1 METPF
6 PFLGCLPQGRASK
19 RNNPNGKGL
28 CVVTRSSCCAWAW
41 LILVSMIYIVLVWL
55 LVRVATYLW
64 WRAGVGALNGHEH
77 ELVGA

>member
-1 METPF
+1 M
-6 PFLGCLPQGRASK
+6 
-19 RNNPNGKGL
+19 
-28 CVVTRSSCCAWAW
+28 VTRSSCCAWGW

-64 WRAGVGALNGHEH
+64 WRPGVGALNGHEH